1 MTTTMSAIGLP
12 FAEAIDYLRQKTNV
26 TSTGWTDVWQ
36 KANAKAFTVAGAT
49 TTALVEDFRR
59 EVAKALETGSTIQ
72 EFRKTFDDIVRR
84 HGWDHV
90 GKPGW
95 RSRVIFETNLGMA
108 YSAGRYAQQTE
119 PATLAVF
126 PYWQYV
132 HSGAKHPRK
141 QHLAWNGTVLRADD
155 PFWDWAY
162 PPNGWG
168 CGCRVRP
175 VSEAGLKRQ
184 GRSGVDQAPER
195 LPIQTVDKKTGEIL
209 RGSEGVDFG
218 FDYNPGR
225 AWKAAP
231 AAEVPGLPRPPG
243 APAAPPVP
251 SPPRAFDA
259 PAPPATELAIA
270 EADRSM
276 TQAYADWAS
285 RLTSAQ
291 REALSDY
298 KGSAFRA
305 MNEYL
310 RGERETVASYLKTEI
325 RDLDRALAKAAAP
338 RDMRIVRGVG
348 RADPAAKLGR
358 RNKIMRYDQFASFSL
373 ESLTP
378 AKFAEGAPRVLI
390 EAKVPKGYTGIA
402 YVNRVPDLDHLE
414 HEFIFRP
421 GTRFRIVE
429 RIEDAHEVRIVVEPI
444 AEPGRRARIAP
455 RRARGGDRS

>member
-12 FAEAIDYLRQKTNV
+12 FQEAIDYLSQKTNV

-49 TTALVEDFRR
+49 SMALVEDFRR

-84 HGWDHV
+84 NGWDHV

-119 PATLAVF
+119 PATLAAF

-184 GRSGVDQAPER
+184 GRTGVDKAPER
-195 LPIQTVDKKTGEIL
+195 LPITHVDRKTGEVL
-209 RGSEGVDFG
+209 KGSQGVDIG
-218 FDYNPGR
+218 FDYNPGQV
-225 AWKAAP
+225 WKNAP
-231 AAEVPGLPRPPG
+231 GTAVPGLTPTAPALSPLADPRDVEAFADRVLAVQVANHAESVVAARLPEHLAEILGGGRSDIELSSFRILKVAGRATEVGGRASNAHPEITPRDWSGLQRIIRDGTVHLDAAQRGRHRQLIFHWFDTGSVAKRQLMLIVRRVPRPG
-243 APAAPPVP
+243 
-251 SPPRAFDA
+251 
-259 PAPPATELAIA
+259 
-270 EADRSM
+270 
-276 TQAYADWAS
+276 
-285 RLTSAQ
+285 
-291 REALSDY
+291 
-298 KGSAFRA
+298 G
-305 MNEYL
+305 
-310 RGERETVASYLKTEI
+310 GERLIIPNFEQTGERRRKRVTSKLREI
-325 RDLDRALAKAAAP
+325 RK
-338 RDMRIVRGVG
+338 
-348 RADPAAKLGR
+348 
-358 RNKIMRYDQFASFSL
+358 
-373 ESLTP
+373 
-378 AKFAEGAPRVLI
+378 
-390 EAKVPKGYTGIA
+390 
-402 YVNRVPDLDHLE
+402 
-414 HEFIFRP
+414 
-421 GTRFRIVE
+421 
-429 RIEDAHEVRIVVEPI
+429 
-444 AEPGRRARIAP
+444 
-455 RRARGGDRS
+455 